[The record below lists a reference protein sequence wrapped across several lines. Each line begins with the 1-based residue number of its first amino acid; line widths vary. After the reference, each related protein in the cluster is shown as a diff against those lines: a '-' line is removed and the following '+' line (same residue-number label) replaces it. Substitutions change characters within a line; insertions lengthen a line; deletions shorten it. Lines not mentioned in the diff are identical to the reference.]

1 MKKVLITGCSS
12 GFGRLLVTAFLEN
25 DYKVFATMRD
35 ASARS
40 DIFKAETL
48 KYGEKIKILNL
59 DVTSQKDLQNISKYL
74 EENENSEL
82 DCLINNAGFGVYGAL
97 EDMSQ
102 QQIQQQIEINVTGLM
117 NTTKEMLKF
126 LRPSCGHIINIA
138 SVLGYMTLPLTSLY
152 CASKY
157 AVEGFSE
164 ALYYELNPY
173 GIKVSIV
180 EPGAFKTDF
189 KQNMIWGA
197 TSDHAASPY
206 FQRSQNY
213 KKITEKFSN
222 SGDPRI
228 VVTAIVKAAMSSSPP
243 LHIRCGTDAKLVYLA
258 KSLVPAPIFRA
269 FCRQVFAYF
278 FNKK

>member
-97 EDMSQ
+97 SRFSS
-102 QQIQQQIEINVTGLM
+102 
-117 NTTKEMLKF
+117 KSK
-126 LRPSCGHIINIA
+126 
-138 SVLGYMTLPLTSLY
+138 LTSQ
-152 CASKY
+152 
-157 AVEGFSE
+157 
-164 ALYYELNPY
+164 
-173 GIKVSIV
+173 
-180 EPGAFKTDF
+180 D
-189 KQNMIWGA
+189 
-197 TSDHAASPY
+197 
-206 FQRSQNY
+206 
-213 KKITEKFSN
+213 
-222 SGDPRI
+222 
-228 VVTAIVKAAMSSSPP
+228 
-243 LHIRCGTDAKLVYLA
+243 
-258 KSLVPAPIFRA
+258 
-269 FCRQVFAYF
+269 
-278 FNKK
+278 